1 MANLKWST
9 APFIELQA
17 RLSLY
22 DGSDEGL
29 EDAISDRLPDLKNL
43 LSIPGKNEESRIY
56 LAKGKLNIDGVEYS
70 INEEFI
76 NQSCL
81 LADELS
87 IDEKIAAEYLQ
98 YGTEYQAELDRQPLQ
113 CAVVLFHTR
122 RTFILDIVKMI
133 LEYATQIDLNSR
145 QLFIDITKKFVTK
158 DFVTLAVKSMIDIR
172 ASLQQIQ
179 EKEVSGHF
187 LGRDQD
193 ELFVENIKFRREHAY
208 QEHESLAQILILI
221 CQLRL
226 GSIDHLKT
234 VLEAAATL
242 ENYDQILIHY
252 STCLAAFFESLCVPL
267 DLDDSTTAKQ
277 MFKNALD
284 IQSYITNRHRN
295 PPTKLTYFHA
305 TIDLWWYVY
314 FSGLCSRERELAADP
329 ASKIDYEIDIYRPAL
344 EAVMKGGAFEFMT
357 VLAYDTSAGSELMT
371 DHVEMRLRLLSK
383 TLRPVS
389 AAPHEFQG
397 QTAAT
402 QPLSLEVSYNVSS
415 GFDKKFLDV
424 MSNLVDAIIS
434 NFADLL
440 KDLRFREEELAFGD
454 GVSEHLDADDQSQE
468 NNDLGTI
475 EPELERFFMFISYL
489 YTERP
494 DSAISFWADPE
505 GNLYGFIVWASQA
518 QTPLM
523 IAAYCDMLGSIS
535 TGEESALAAHTFMKD
550 DESSG
555 SGGSAGDH
563 VTYRISW
570 EYISEVFTY
579 YIAQLRDFNPEHN
592 MFASSAISRSLIGIP
607 DKPELGED
615 ERMVISSYLRL
626 LEKVA
631 MYNSTARAELITR
644 QVPDSL
650 FQFLDCHT
658 MLTGAIFNTIRA
670 FLRDA
675 NAPTRHAVWRHLDAY
690 LLHNQIVVARA
701 PSVLAGAPGGL
712 HHISFNDRFAILLPT
727 YPDVLALISLI
738 ECLTQVAYGDTINDL
753 PFPEMLG
760 ATYRAPSGIQPY
772 IDFIIDNVFFTSGT
786 AELTAHQQLALQ
798 SVCLKFIR
806 NCIENFNTDLMA
818 IASMSSGAEVGSGGV
833 NIDLAVKP
841 HGLVNYIRIHP
852 FIWVMQKLFE
862 ERIYA
867 IVFKLAALGIDVI
880 TEPGQYKTRAAEVV
894 KVALQVIYRVL
905 LTEDAYLDV
914 MERFSQAD
922 DTSAHISGGGGAR
935 SLIVAAGSSG
945 TFIGMRN
952 FEDAILFHIYVVTQF
967 ALYVNAEQVSI
978 ASVAIK
984 ILDIIARAPQ
994 FLNLDYDIPAPG
1006 SYANGAVPDIAVKTT
1021 FESIESGRRIGV
1033 NRLLSA
1039 LDTVEESRRVMFG
1052 FITQLERPA
1061 VQYTDWDQ
1069 VADDSDTAISNLKLE
1084 ILQFLSRNLCSLSG
1098 KTNAPPKSELPSIEV
1113 ETSLLSEVPT
1123 ISHFLLGFR
1132 VRDGATAA
1140 STTLLEHNYA
1150 HGGVDSPVS
1159 LFRTV
1164 VNVLDESIVSAAS
1177 SSKFAWRTAAYARAA
1192 VDIVYKLCAANISS
1206 TVALSLLRL
1215 PDYDFFRKRV
1225 AAEPVITPAGTQ
1237 WETLTYRDML
1247 YSSNNRDYDNFDSLG
1262 MEPKSALVLSSGAG
1276 EEKST
1281 GALVQFLAARTFLL
1295 EYFAVELHS
1304 VSDPPTSVFEKYV
1317 QRLITM
1323 RGIERAST
1331 SAEEWTAP
1339 AVFAC
1344 ETAKALELLDF
1355 LEIDVEELATSW
1367 NISSTPVALQDIIGE
1382 RSQYTNSGD
1391 VGTLVVGNEVNI
1403 FSGIRL
1409 TDTCCYPLPP
1419 LAAATPGSADS
1430 LAPIDNLYDLDR
1442 VRGVLELKV
1451 RELQYAGRLSD
1462 PARESVAQQM
1472 SRIVSGCRRQNLIVC
1487 LRRAQSQCLAA
1498 WCRLLRVVLVDT
1510 ASLESKDDRVPGLY
1524 TFILETMQVLAPK
1537 LLHYAHIW
1545 ESRIAE
1551 HLASASVALVT
1562 AISPYLGLNE
1572 ATPTTQ
1578 PNTTTTADEEEEDDA
1593 AIDIVR
1599 TLFRVALIAVQSPH
1613 ASASVRAD
1621 LYTLISNFICDHP
1634 PHRRGKLSQLLRTIQ
1649 SCASG
1654 SSTTDSP
1661 TAAKE
1666 NRLIERVATDAVS
1679 GEGVT
1684 RIMALTV
1691 LRAFAAVGNATGQQ
1705 FVLDALVRYN
1715 LLLLLVRSVRRID
1728 MDLDDENRVS
1738 NYEVTSFKAGL
1749 TFLIELAQSRTGA
1762 AQIIQSGLFTV
1773 LQNSKFLSIDPD
1785 VGIFAYT
1792 SSSAGVTPEA
1802 GSHRFWPISST
1813 SGGAGRNVYFE
1824 LVVPTMRL
1832 LTCCVLSMGQR
1843 NLGVLRLVKGVL
1855 SKRIL
1860 LVRAVLR
1867 RVVGRDIGGERT
1879 GGDDDEAVV
1888 AEAGKLLVLL
1898 SSLTRALEN
1907 EDGDDES
1914 KRN

>member
-9 APFIELQA
+9 APFIEVQA

-29 EDAISDRLPDLKNL
+29 EDAISERIHDLKNL
-43 LSIPGKNEESRIY
+43 LSVPGKNEESRIS
-56 LAKGKLNIDGVEYS
+56 LTKGKLNIDSVEYS
-70 INEEFI
+70 INDEFV

-113 CAVVLFHTR
+113 CAIVLFHTR

-133 LEYATQIDLNSR
+133 LEYAAQIDLSTR
-145 QLFIDITKKFVTK
+145 QVFINITKKFATK
-158 DFVTLAVKSMIDIR
+158 EFVTLVVNSMIDIR
-172 ASLQQIQ
+172 ASLLQIH

-208 QEHESLAQILILI
+208 QEHESLTQILVLL

-226 GSIDHLKT
+226 GSIDQLKT
-234 VLEAAATL
+234 ILEGAATL
-242 ENYDQILIHY
+242 ENYDQILVHY
-252 STCLAAFFESLCVPL
+252 STCIAAFFDSLCSPL
-267 DLDDSTTAKQ
+267 DLDDSTPAKEI
-277 MFKNALD
+277 FKNALD
-284 IQSYITNRHRN
+284 IQSYITNRRRN

-305 TIDLWWYVY
+305 AIDLWWYVY
-314 FSGLCSRERELAADP
+314 FSGLCSRERELASDP
-329 ASKIDYEIDIYRPAL
+329 ASKVDYVVDIYRPAL
-344 EAVMKGGAFEFMT
+344 QSVMKGGAFEFMT
-357 VLAYDTSAGSELMT
+357 VLAYDTSSRSELMT

-383 TLRPVS
+383 TLQPVS
-389 AAPHEFQG
+389 TPQDLQG
-397 QTAAT
+397 PTAAA
-402 QPLSLEVSYNVSS
+402 QPLSLQVSYNVSS

-424 MSNLVDAIIS
+424 MSNLVDAVIS

-454 GVSEHLDADDQSQE
+454 GASENLDADDQSQE
-468 NNDLGTI
+468 SDDLGTI

-489 YTERP
+489 YAERS
-494 DSAISFWADPE
+494 DSALSFWSDPE

-523 IAAYCDMLGSIS
+523 IAAYCDMLASIS

-555 SGGSAGDH
+555 SGGGADM
-563 VTYRISW
+563 TYRISW

-592 MFASSAISRSLIGIP
+592 MFASSAISRSLIGIA
-607 DKPELGED
+607 DKPELGDD

-631 MYNSTARAELITR
+631 LSNSTARSELITR

-658 MLTGAIFNTIRA
+658 TLTGAIFNTIRA
-670 FLRDA
+670 FLQDA
-675 NAPTRHAVWRHLDAY
+675 NAPTRHAVWRYLDAY

-727 YPDVLALISLI
+727 YQDVLALVSLI
-738 ECLTQVAYGDTINDL
+738 EYLTQVASGGTINDL
-753 PFPEMLG
+753 PFPEVLG

-772 IDFIIDNVFFTSGT
+772 IDFIIDNVFFTSGA

-798 SVCLKFIR
+798 SACLKFIR
-806 NCIENFNTDLMA
+806 NCIENFNTDLLA
-818 IASMSSGAEVGSGGV
+818 LASMSSGMEVGSGGV

-841 HGLVNYIRIHP
+841 HGLVNYIRVHP
-852 FIWVMQKLFE
+852 FIWVMKKLFE

-867 IVFKLAALGIDVI
+867 ILFKLAALGIDVI

-905 LTEDAYLDV
+905 LTEDVYLDV
-914 MERFSQAD
+914 MERFSKSD
-922 DTSAHISGGGGAR
+922 DIPSHISGGGGAR
-935 SLIVAAGSSG
+935 SLIVPGSTP

-967 ALYVNAEQVSI
+967 ALYVNAEQVPI

-984 ILDIIARAPQ
+984 ILDIIAQAPQ

-1006 SYANGAVPDIAVKTT
+1006 SYANGAVPEIAVKTI
-1021 FESIESGRRIGV
+1021 FESVESGRRIGV

-1069 VADDSDTAISNLKLE
+1069 VAGDSDTAISTLKLE
-1084 ILQFLSRNLCSLSG
+1084 ILEFLSRNLCSLSS
-1098 KTNAPPKSELPSIEV
+1098 KTTAAKSELPSIDV

-1132 VRDGATAA
+1132 IRDGATAA
-1140 STTLLEHNYA
+1140 STTSLEHNYT

-1164 VNVLDESIVSAAS
+1164 VNILDESIVSAAS
-1177 SSKFAWRTAAYARAA
+1177 SNKFALRTAAYARAA
-1192 VDIVYKLCAANISS
+1192 MDIVYKLCAAKISS
-1206 TVALSLLRL
+1206 PVALSLLRL
-1215 PDYDFFRKRV
+1215 PVYDFFRARV

-1237 WETLTYRDML
+1237 WEALTFRDML
-1247 YSSNNRDYDNFDSLG
+1247 SSSNNRDYDNFDSHG
-1262 MEPKSALVLSSGAG
+1262 VETKSALVVPPGVDEDKTA
-1276 EEKST
+1276 
-1281 GALVQFLAARTFLL
+1281 GALVQFLAARTFLF
-1295 EYFAVELHS
+1295 EYLAVELHS

-1317 QRLITM
+1317 RQLITM
-1323 RGIERAST
+1323 RGIE
-1331 SAEEWTAP
+1331 SAPTLADDWTAP
-1339 AVFAC
+1339 TLFAC

-1355 LEIDVEELATSW
+1355 LEIDVDELAASW
-1367 NISSTPVALQDIIGE
+1367 NISSTPVPLQDMVGE
-1382 RSQYTNSGD
+1382 RRQYVTSGD
-1391 VGTLVVGNEVNI
+1391 VGTLVVGNEVNV
-1403 FSGIRL
+1403 FNGVRL

-1451 RELQYAGRLSD
+1451 GELQYAGRLSD
-1462 PARESVAQQM
+1462 PVPESVTLQM
-1472 SRIVSGCRRQNLIVC
+1472 EGIISGCRRQNLIVC

-1498 WCRLLRVVLVDT
+1498 WCRLLRVILVDT
-1510 ASLESKDDRVPGLY
+1510 ATLDSKDDRVPGLD

-1562 AISPYLGLNE
+1562 AISPYLRLND
-1572 ATPTTQ
+1572 ATPQ
-1578 PNTTTTADEEEEDDA
+1578 PDTAKSDEEEEDDA

-1621 LYTLISNFICDHP
+1621 LYTLTSIFICNHA
-1634 PHRRGKLSQLLRTIQ
+1634 PHRRGKLSQLLRTMQ

-1654 SSTTDSP
+1654 SSTADSP
-1661 TAAKE
+1661 SASKE

-1691 LRAFAAVGNATGQQ
+1691 LRAFAAVGNATGQH

-1728 MDLDDENRVS
+1728 QDLDDENRVS

-1762 AQIIQSGLFTV
+1762 AQIIQSGLFTI

-1785 VGIFAYT
+1785 IGIFAYT
-1792 SSSAGVTPEA
+1792 SLSAGATAEEA
-1802 GSHRFWPISST
+1802 GSHWFWPKGTAS
-1813 SGGAGRNVYFE
+1813 GAGRNVYFE

-1832 LTCCVLSMGQR
+1832 LTCCVVSMGQR
-1843 NLGVLRLVKGVL
+1843 NMGVLRLVKDVL

-1867 RVVGRDIGGERT
+1867 RVVGRDIGPEM
-1879 GGDDDEAVV
+1879 GGDEDDAVV
-1888 AEAGKLLVLL
+1888 GEAGKLLVLL
-1898 SSLTRALEN
+1898 SSLTRVLET
-1907 EDGDDES
+1907 DDDVTG
-1914 KRN
+1914 